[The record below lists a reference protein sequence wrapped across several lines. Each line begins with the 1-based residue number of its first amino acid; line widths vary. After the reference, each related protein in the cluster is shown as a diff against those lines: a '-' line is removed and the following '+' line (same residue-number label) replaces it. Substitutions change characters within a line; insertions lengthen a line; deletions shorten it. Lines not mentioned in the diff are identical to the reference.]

1 MHHPLL
7 HPLQILHPLRTRI
20 RQPRPLLH
28 RQCINISS
36 QQQRLTLSI
45 LQNSGNAMPAD
56 GTVDFV
62 GFEGFEVRDNGGGGG
77 FFLEGEFGVG
87 VEVLI

>member
-1 MHHPLL
+1 
-7 HPLQILHPLRTRI
+7 
-20 RQPRPLLH
+20 
-28 RQCINISS
+28 
-36 QQQRLTLSI
+36 
-45 LQNSGNAMPAD
+45 MPAD

-77 FFLEGEFGVG
+77 FFLEGEFRVG